1 LTLIIQSTSNTAFVG
16 RAKKMRPEPHF
27 RDLPLGQRSRLR
39 NSVPAGKSSRGHQ
52 KLLRR
57 TLANVKPDFATV
69 QQSFAT
75 DALAGPDRSA
85 TAATGAHQQDSSTNK
100 NGSHLTKS

>member
-1 LTLIIQSTSNTAFVG
+1 LTLIIESTSKTPLIG

-52 KLLRR
+52 KSLRR
-57 TLANVKPDFATV
+57 TLSNVKPDFAMA

-75 DALAGPDRSA
+75 DALASPE
-85 TAATGAHQQDSSTNK
+85 
-100 NGSHLTKS
+100 